1 MLDQND
7 ICHEHTTEVLNRNVL
22 PVCTADRSWFVFV
35 CMFIL
40 VEYAICII
48 VIVIVIII
56 IIILQL
62 DIGVW
67 HRNDC
72 LCIVFMCDSMAFID
86 GGGNIDTKT
95 KK

>member
-7 ICHEHTTEVLNRNVL
+7 ICHEHATEVLNRNAL
-22 PVCTADRSWFVFV
+22 PLCADRSYGLYL

-48 VIVIVIII
+48 VIVIIII
-56 IIILQL
+56 IVQL

-67 HRNDC
+67 HGNDYIY
-72 LCIVFMCDSMAFID
+72 IVFVCNSMALID
-86 GGGNIDTKT
+86 AISYRYTPKYG
-95 KK
+95 